1 MSRTFRKNI
10 GLSVV
15 TSVIALA
22 LSGVPFSLDTHS
34 GSPGINAAI
43 AAPGNGNG
51 KGQANGNGK
60 SRGAE
65 KSQQAKAAHAK
76 GHVSKDDPMHPSNLG
91 RLNGFLNA
99 SPQALKNTSA
109 NSAIGVLSK
118 TYRDALL
125 GYTTSSEESE
135 ETVSTEDLAAI
146 LAKAAN
152 KPLTGEQVL
161 AIHEKLIAENPELA
175 DAVTPDET
183 ETDDE
188 TEADDET
195 VDLTDPDFADQLAD
209 EANAIQATETNQ
221 GLGSSG
227 DDAADGEGGVG
238 EALTDAGEAV
248 ATAAEDTADAI
259 GGFFDETF

>member
-1 MSRTFRKNI
+1 
-10 GLSVV
+10 
-15 TSVIALA
+15 
-22 LSGVPFSLDTHS
+22 
-34 GSPGINAAI
+34 
-43 AAPGNGNG
+43 
-51 KGQANGNGK
+51 
-60 SRGAE
+60 
-65 KSQQAKAAHAK
+65 
-76 GHVSKDDPMHPSNLG
+76 
-91 RLNGFLNA
+91 
-99 SPQALKNTSA
+99 
-109 NSAIGVLSK
+109 
-118 TYRDALL
+118 
-125 GYTTSSEESE
+125 
-135 ETVSTEDLAAI
+135 
-146 LAKAAN
+146 
-152 KPLTGEQVL
+152 L

-183 ETDDE
+183 EADDE
-188 TEADDET
+188 TET